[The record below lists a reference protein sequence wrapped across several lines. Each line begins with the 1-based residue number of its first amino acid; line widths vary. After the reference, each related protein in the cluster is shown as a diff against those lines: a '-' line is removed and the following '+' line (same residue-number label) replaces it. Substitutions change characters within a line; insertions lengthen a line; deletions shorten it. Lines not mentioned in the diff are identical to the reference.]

1 LAPDPEDENNK
12 LCLAGL
18 VEGKFTSHFKN
29 RIVDAY
35 AKNKASKYL
44 ESSNAEG
51 KVLVVGNGSFL
62 QNRYDSV
69 PDKMSGGYNYIP
81 NAFNEL
87 RFDETV
93 AQMQGVPP
101 LIYGNQEFFQNMVD
115 YMMGDNSVL
124 DLRSKQI
131 DIHAIDKEKVQLD
144 AGFYKI
150 VNMLLPSGIILLF
163 AGLMLYLRKRK
174 YTKN

>member
-1 LAPDPEDENNK
+1 
-12 LCLAGL
+12 
-18 VEGKFTSHFKN
+18 
-29 RIVDAY
+29 
-35 AKNKASKYL
+35 
-44 ESSNAEG
+44 
-51 KVLVVGNGSFL
+51 
-62 QNRYDSV
+62 
-69 PDKMSGGYNYIP
+69 
-81 NAFNEL
+81 
-87 RFDETV
+87 
-93 AQMQGVPP
+93 
-101 LIYGNQEFFQNMVD
+101 
-115 YMMGDNSVL
+115 MGDNSVL